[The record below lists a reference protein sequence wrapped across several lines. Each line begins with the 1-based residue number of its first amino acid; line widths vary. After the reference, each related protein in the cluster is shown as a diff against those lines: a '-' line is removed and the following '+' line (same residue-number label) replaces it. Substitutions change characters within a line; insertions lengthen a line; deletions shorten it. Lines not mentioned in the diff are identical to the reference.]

1 MKQYILGLGLLL
13 TMPVW
18 AIDSASVAV
27 QTVALQQRLMTDSV
41 SGYGVVSSDARNIQS
56 VSLPRAGQV
65 QAVYVNAGQRVSKGT
80 ALIAFGTGTDAA
92 LAYRQAVT
100 ALRFAQAEQQRVAQ
114 LLSQQ
119 LATQSQLGVAN
130 KGVLDAQAVLQAQQK
145 IGAGKAL
152 EQVVA
157 PFDGVVAAVTVMPGD
172 RLAAGLPVVQLAKSG
187 SQRVILGIEPDD
199 VSKVKTG
206 MTVQVT
212 SVFNNERSVMGR
224 VAQVLGMINPQTQFV
239 DVLVELP
246 NGGLMAGTRV
256 RAVINLMQKMATVV
270 PRSAVLRD
278 AQGAYVF
285 QVQQGHA
292 RRINVTTG
300 LEQDGQVAISGRL
313 INNAAVVS
321 MGNYELQDGMAVRG
335 SGQ

>member
-1 MKQYILGLGLLL
+1 MKQFVLGMGLLL
-13 TMPVW
+13 AMPVW
-18 AIDSASVAV
+18 AADSVSVAV
-27 QTVALQQRLMTDSV
+27 LTVALQQRLMTDSV

-65 QAVYVNAGQRVSKGT
+65 QAVYVYAGQRVSKGA

-92 LAYRQAVT
+92 LSYQQAVT

-119 LATQSQLGVAN
+119 LATQSQLGAAN

-206 MTVQVT
+206 MTVQVI
-212 SVFNNERSVMGR
+212 SVFNTERRVMGR
-224 VAQVLGMINPQTQFV
+224 VAQVFGMINPQTQFV

-256 RAVINLMQKMATVV
+256 RAVISLMQQMATVV

-278 AQGAYVF
+278 AQGAYLY

-292 RRINVTTG
+292 QRINVTTG
-300 LEQDGQVAISGRL
+300 LEQGGQVAVRGRL